1 MSRQRRST
9 GRLKGLLRPKNFIL
23 AGTVALIGYLTL
35 VPLSFLLWSTF
46 VDSGAPTL
54 EFFHDAYRTANL
66 AEMALNSLWF
76 AIGSAT
82 LAVSVGTTLAYLT
95 VRTDMPFKRALF
107 VIALIP
113 LIIPGILHT
122 VAWIFLANPRIGLIN
137 KALEI
142 LPGNPTLD
150 IFSMGG
156 MILVEGLHLAPLI
169 FLLMAAAFR
178 SMDTSLEESAFMS
191 GASLPS
197 VIRRITL
204 PLVRPALYASILIAF
219 IRSLEAFE
227 VPALLGIPRGI
238 WVFSSRI
245 WRALSGLPADFEK
258 AGAYSVSLL
267 AIIIVLLL
275 LHNRLSTRGNRF
287 QTVTGKAHRPRVI
300 ALGKWRTPA
309 MVVAALYII
318 FAVVLPLFILVYVST
333 QDFYSTPSFES
344 IRNGTLDN
352 YRATLTDP
360 QTLRALR
367 NSLLLGLGTATSVMF
382 VTAIASWMVVKT
394 RWRGRWLIDGVAS
407 LPLVIPGLVVGV
419 ALLFV
424 YLRAPLPIYGT
435 IWILFIAYLTRYM
448 PYGMRYASSSMYQI
462 SDQLEE
468 AAHMS
473 GAGWWHTFQRI
484 HLPLIIPGL
493 IAGWVYIVIV
503 SIREL
508 SSSILLYSPGSEVLS
523 VVIWQQWANGQF
535 SELAALGVLMIAMLV
550 VLVAMAQRLGAQL
563 GVKENR

>member
-1 MSRQRRST
+1 M
-9 GRLKGLLRPKNFIL
+9 
-23 AGTVALIGYLTL
+23 
-35 VPLSFLLWSTF
+35 
-46 VDSGAPTL
+46 
-54 EFFHDAYRTANL
+54 
-66 AEMALNSLWF
+66 
-76 AIGSAT
+76 
-82 LAVSVGTTLAYLT
+82 
-95 VRTDMPFKRALF
+95 
-107 VIALIP
+107 
-113 LIIPGILHT
+113 
-122 VAWIFLANPRIGLIN
+122 
-137 KALEI
+137 
-142 LPGNPTLD
+142 
-150 IFSMGG
+150 
-156 MILVEGLHLAPLI
+156 
-169 FLLMAAAFR
+169 
-178 SMDTSLEESAFMS
+178 
-191 GASLPS
+191 
-197 VIRRITL
+197 
-204 PLVRPALYASILIAF
+204 
-219 IRSLEAFE
+219 
-227 VPALLGIPRGI
+227 
-238 WVFSSRI
+238 
-245 WRALSGLPADFEK
+245 
-258 AGAYSVSLL
+258 
-267 AIIIVLLL
+267 
-275 LHNRLSTRGNRF
+275 
-287 QTVTGKAHRPRVI
+287 
-300 ALGKWRTPA
+300 
-309 MVVAALYII
+309 
-318 FAVVLPLFILVYVST
+318 ST

-424 YLRAPLPIYGT
+424 YLRAPVPIYGT

-448 PYGMRYASSSMYQI
+448 PYGMRYASASMYQI

-473 GAGWWHTFQRI
+473 GASWWHTFRRI

-563 GVKENR
+563 GVKETR